1 MRSVL
6 DRLRLGFSLLCEYK
20 FRHNCEETLNPLCP
34 CNIQSETMHFFFFL
48 RCNFYI
54 VIWANLMSDL
64 LNIDTPFVDKM
75 M

>member
-34 CNIQSETMHFFFFL
+34 CNIQSETMHFFFFFAL
-48 RCNFYI
+48 QFLHCY
-54 VIWANLMSDL
+54 LGK
-64 LNIDTPFVDKM
+64 PHE
-75 M
+75 

>member
-1 MRSVL
+1 M
-6 DRLRLGFSLLCEYK
+6 SLQYPVW
-20 FRHNCEETLNPLCP
+20 NNA
-34 CNIQSETMHFFFFL
+34 FFFFL

>member
-34 CNIQSETMHFFFFL
+34 CNIQSETMHFFFFF
-48 RCNFYI
+48 CFAI
-54 VIWANLMSDL
+54 FTL
-64 LNIDTPFVDKM
+64 LFGQTS
-75 M
+75 